1 MNFKKILSFL
11 LALTP
16 TFTVFSQGG
25 ANSIYSQ
32 YGMGLSYPHQF
43 GRSFSMGNT
52 GIAMTDN
59 LTLNTYN
66 PASIAD
72 IQFTTFE
79 VNAIAQGFQSKDGVN
94 TPSQFLDGS
103 LGTIGLGTPLLKGWG
118 AMLGLTPYSSMGY
131 SSKNVGTDGIAG
143 NFTDY
148 YKGFGGVNELF
159 LASGYRYKNISI
171 GAKVNYLFGT
181 FNHQKLRVFD
191 DVTYFSAYKD
201 QQYEISSLTY
211 DFGAQYKIKFSENS
225 NLTLGAVYGLQHSL
239 NSKYSILSLI
249 TVQNTISDPMVGDA
263 IVSVS
268 ENTTA
273 SPSAFAL
280 TLPAYI
286 GGGVAYK
293 YRDKLTLALDY
304 KQQDWSSFELNKGV
318 YTTGKSVNLGA
329 EFLPN
334 KNSVGKEN
342 YHKRIAYRFGLSYQN
357 LPLMVNG
364 VAINDYSAT
373 LGVAFPLR
381 KFKYERELFGSVI
394 NVGLQLGTRG
404 TLSNNLVKDD
414 YIKLNVGFT
423 LNDKWYIKRKFD

>member
-1 MNFKKILSFL
+1 MNFKKIFSFL
-11 LALTP
+11 LALTA

-32 YGMGLSYPHQF
+32 YGLGFNYPHQF
-43 GRSFSMGNT
+43 SRSFSMGNT
-52 GIAMTDN
+52 GIALTDN

-94 TPSQFLDGS
+94 SPSQFLDGS

-118 AMLGLTPYSSMGY
+118 AMLGLTPYSSTGY
-131 SSKNVGTDGIAG
+131 NSKALGNDLNAG

-171 GAKVNYLFGT
+171 GAKVNYLFGN

-191 DVTYFSAYKD
+191 DVTYLSAYKD
-201 QQYEISSLTY
+201 QQYQISSLTY
-211 DFGAQYKIKFSENS
+211 DFGAQYKLKFSENS
-225 NLTLGAVYGLQHSL
+225 HLTFGAVYGLQQTL
-239 NSKYSILSLI
+239 NSKYSIFSVN
-249 TVQNTISDPMVGDA
+249 TVQTKITDPMESDA
-263 IVSVS
+263 IVSIV

-273 SPSAFAL
+273 SPSVFAL
-280 TLPAYI
+280 TLPAYF
-286 GGGVAYK
+286 GGGLAFK
-293 YRDKLTLALDY
+293 YREKLTFALDY
-304 KQQDWSSFELNKGV
+304 KQQDWTSFELNKGA
-318 YTTGKSVNLGA
+318 YRTGRSINLGA

-334 KNSVGKEN
+334 RNSVGKEN
-342 YHKRIAYRFGLSYQN
+342 YHKRIAYRLGLAYQN
-357 LPLMVNG
+357 LPLVVNG
-364 VAINDYSAT
+364 TGINDYSLT
-373 LGVAFPLR
+373 LGAAFPLR
-381 KFKYERELFGSVI
+381 KYKYEREVFGSVI
-394 NVGLQLGTRG
+394 NVGVQLGTRG
-404 TLSNNLVKDD
+404 SLSNNLVKDE
-414 YIKLNVGFT
+414 YIKLNLGFT